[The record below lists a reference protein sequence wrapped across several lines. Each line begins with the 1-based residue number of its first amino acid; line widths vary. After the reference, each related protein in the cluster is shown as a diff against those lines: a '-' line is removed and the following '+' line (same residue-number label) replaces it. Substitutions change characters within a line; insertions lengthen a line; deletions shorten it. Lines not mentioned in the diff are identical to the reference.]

1 MTNGQLI
8 DKILTYTM
16 GCLIS
21 IAGFFASRSLA
32 RIEKQITELNYD
44 VIQLRIDV
52 TKLQATYIT
61 EDKVREIVENE
72 LKLKGIKR

>member
-1 MTNGQLI
+1 MTTGQLL
-8 DKILTYTM
+8 DKTLTYTM
-16 GCLIS
+16 SCLIAV
-21 IAGFFASRSLA
+21 AGFFASRSLA
-32 RIEKQITELNYD
+32 RIEKQLYELNYD

-72 LKLKGIKR
+72 LKFKGIKR

>member
-1 MTNGQLI
+1 MTTGQLL
-8 DKILTYTM
+8 DKTLTYTM
-16 GCLIS
+16 SCLIA
-21 IAGFFASRSLA
+21 IVGFFASRSLA